1 MDNTQQKR
9 WVPAPGDN
17 NNTANGRVF
26 GVWLKENELVQWI
39 WSYLPDGSR
48 VVTGYEIIET
58 DIE

>member
-1 MDNTQQKR
+1 MDNTKKR
-9 WVPAPGDN
+9 WTPAPGDN
-17 NNTANGRVF
+17 NNIANGQVF

>member
-1 MDNTQQKR
+1 MDNTKKR
-9 WVPAPGDN
+9 WTPAPGDN
-17 NNTANGRVF
+17 NNIATGQVF